1 MRFRVTIVSVVL
13 LVAGM
18 LAACAEQT
26 GEPNEQ
32 DQPLPAVSGSVWVA
46 NEGAD
51 SLSVVDAATD
61 AVVMTLEGVKAP
73 HNVQLGSGGDIAY
86 AVSGS
91 TNTVVAIDA
100 AAYAVKAVAPTG
112 PAPAHVIEAP
122 NGNVYVTNAGDG
134 TVSVYRGAELTPV
147 ATIDVGG
154 MPHGLRAAA
163 DGSVIVVAN
172 MEGRLDLIDPTT
184 HSRTGSVPV
193 GTEPAQVAV
202 SADGRYVYSSVS
214 EPPKVV
220 KVDLTT
226 QKVVGS
232 TDVPTPPVQVY
243 LSGEED
249 AVLSANQGTAETPG
263 RTVSVIDTET
273 MTPRAVVEAGSGPH
287 GVVIDDTAT
296 RAWVTN
302 TFDDTVSAI
311 DLDEA
316 SVTAT
321 IPVGHEPN
329 GISYSPRPP
338 APASAP
344 TTTLNLPAPEQPS
357 DHGHGH

>member
-1 MRFRVTIVSVVL
+1 MSVAL
-13 LVAGM
+13 LVAG
-18 LAACAEQT
+18 LLTACSEQAGDGGEQ
-26 GEPNEQ
+26 GEPR
-32 DQPLPAVSGSVWVA
+32 ASASGSVWVA

-51 SLSVVDAATD
+51 SLTVIDAATD
-61 AVVMTLEGVKAP
+61 AVVTTVEGVKAP

-86 AVSGS
+86 TVSGS
-91 TNTVVAIDA
+91 TNTVVAIDTA
-100 AAYAVKAVAPTG
+100 TYAVHAVAPTG

-134 TVSVYRGAELTPV
+134 TVSVYRGPELAPV

-163 DGSVIVVAN
+163 NGSVIVVAN

-184 HSRTGSVPV
+184 NSLTGSVPV
-193 GTEPAQVAV
+193 GTEPVQVAV

-226 QKVVGS
+226 QRVVGS

-243 LSGEED
+243 LSAEED

-287 GVVIDDTAT
+287 GVVIDDSAM

-316 SVTAT
+316 SVSAT
-321 IPVGHEPN
+321 IPVGHQPN

-338 APASAP
+338 AAASAP
-344 TTTLNLPAPEQPS
+344 TMTVNLPAPEQQS
-357 DHGHGH
+357 GHGHGH